1 MRCQQKLGGNLKPV
15 FLQLEKTLASRGR
28 MQLEVRSANTRT
40 AQSLRP
46 RQRNHHDSSSLVF
59 SQKRYLHPHFVV
71 YVAVEGEER

>member
-40 AQSLRP
+40 AQSL
-46 RQRNHHDSSSLVF
+46 QRNHRDSISLVF
-59 SQKRYLHPHFVV
+59 SQKRYLRPHFVV